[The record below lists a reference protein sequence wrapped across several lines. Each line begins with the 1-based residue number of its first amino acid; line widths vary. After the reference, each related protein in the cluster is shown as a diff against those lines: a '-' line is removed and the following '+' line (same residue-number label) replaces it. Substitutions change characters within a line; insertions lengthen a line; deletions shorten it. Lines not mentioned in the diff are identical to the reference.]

1 MIKAKYAAIEQAKLD
16 KVEEEKQRVVR
27 KQNRR
32 QAREIRAKDLELD
45 KFRDQIQRNV
55 IFKGEVV
62 EVVKNNLIEMHGF
75 YGKENFLGSL
85 GGQIQ
90 QIYYIIEE
98 IIKKYPQGLK
108 NYMQKKVENNDEDYF
123 SRPNNLRELMLT
135 EHLLPFLMMYLNK
148 MTNESIDLFLHPLC
162 VKYLDDLDCPYDD
175 LSGLDGDQLVEF
187 KELFM
192 ANRSQAH
199 RTLSKQIDT
208 LLDFCIDI
216 LAKRAP

>member
-1 MIKAKYAAIEQAKLD
+1 VIKAKYAAIEQAKLD